1 MQVLGMTRKN
11 VFGLLFAIFCVSGN
25 ISCNKYLLSEK
36 DKEEEK
42 ENIFIESFEGVSNI
56 DLSNRNNWILT
67 MNYYYIYD
75 YTIDGKRIKS
85 FPKDEPCYIP
95 GSFITEDNSGSPWV
109 GLGSGPLILFASPG
123 YYSEFISGSTDNAP
137 PTFFDQTTEEKLL
150 AADCL
155 SCQYT
160 GKASTVLS
168 DMLIHYNALLD
179 FELKNV
185 PESASVLVENQV
197 LIHPFRDKANLQH
210 YKAIVFAYWG
220 EDNSQVHIAIDDRT
234 YVVKLIPTINLS
246 DDDNGMFLGALRHVK
261 NDTYYKFSLS
271 YDKEKDTFS
280 IEDIENKVWS
290 QIPD

>member
-42 ENIFIESFEGVSNI
+42 ENIFIESFEGVSNV

-109 GLGSGPLILFASPG
+109 GLGSGPLIL
-123 YYSEFISGSTDNAP
+123 
-137 PTFFDQTTEEKLL
+137 
-150 AADCL
+150 
-155 SCQYT
+155 
-160 GKASTVLS
+160 
-168 DMLIHYNALLD
+168 
-179 FELKNV
+179 
-185 PESASVLVENQV
+185 
-197 LIHPFRDKANLQH
+197 
-210 YKAIVFAYWG
+210 
-220 EDNSQVHIAIDDRT
+220 
-234 YVVKLIPTINLS
+234 
-246 DDDNGMFLGALRHVK
+246 LRHPAIIP
-261 NDTYYKFSLS
+261 NS
-271 YDKEKDTFS
+271 YPEVRIIHHPHSSTKQPKKS
-280 IEDIENKVWS
+280 YWPPIACLANI
-290 QIPD
+290 

>member
-1 MQVLGMTRKN
+1 MTRKN
-11 VFGLLFAIFCVSGN
+11 VFGLLFIIFCVSGN

-109 GLGSGPLILFASPG
+109 GLGSGPLILFASPN

-168 DMLIHYNALLD
+168 DMLQCSSGFRIEKCSRIGQRFSREPGTYPPLQGQSKPTTLQSNRICLLGRR
-179 FELKNV
+179 ELAG
-185 PESASVLVENQV
+185 SYS
-197 LIHPFRDKANLQH
+197 
-210 YKAIVFAYWG
+210 
-220 EDNSQVHIAIDDRT
+220 DR
-234 YVVKLIPTINLS
+234 
-246 DDDNGMFLGALRHVK
+246 
-261 NDTYYKFSLS
+261 
-271 YDKEKDTFS
+271 
-280 IEDIENKVWS
+280 
-290 QIPD
+290 